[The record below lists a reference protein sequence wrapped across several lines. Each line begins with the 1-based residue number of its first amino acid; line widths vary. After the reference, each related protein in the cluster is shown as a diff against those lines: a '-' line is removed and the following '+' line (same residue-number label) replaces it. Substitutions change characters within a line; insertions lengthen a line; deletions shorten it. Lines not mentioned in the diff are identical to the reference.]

1 MIYKIYADAI
11 ASIAIILSTFA
22 FIPQAYKIYLF
33 NMTNDLDFY
42 TFELL
47 SLISFLWILWGIM
60 INKYTFNNF
69 TIIIFS
75 LIQFILVVYITIKIY
90 KNNYIDNI

>member
-1 MIYKIYADAI
+1 MIYKIYADI
-11 ASIAIILSTFA
+11 VASLAIILSTLA
-22 FIPQAYKIYLF
+22 FIPQAYKIYLS

-42 TFELL
+42 TFEVL
-47 SLISFLWILWGIM
+47 SIISFLWILWGIL

-90 KNNYIDNI
+90 KNKYMDTI

>member
-1 MIYKIYADAI
+1 MLLLL
-11 ASIAIILSTFA
+11 AIILSTFA

-47 SLISFLWILWGIM
+47 SLISFLWILWWIM

-69 TIIIFS
+69 TIIIFFKAR
-75 LIQFILVVYITIKIY
+75 LINLLSRVLIF
-90 KNNYIDNI
+90 KNNQKYKLLFEE

>member
-22 FIPQAYKIYLF
+22 FILQAYKIYLF

>member
-1 MIYKIYADAI
+1 MIYKIKADI
-11 ASIAIILSTFA
+11 VASAAIILSTLA
-22 FIPQAYKIYLF
+22 FIPQAYKIYIN

-47 SLISFLWILWGIM
+47 SVISFLWILWGIL

-69 TIIIFS
+69 TIIFFS

-90 KNNYIDNI
+90 KNKFLFNL

>member
-11 ASIAIILSTFA
+11 AYIAIILSTFA
-22 FIPQAYKIYLF
+22 FIPQAYKIYLS

-42 TFELL
+42 TFEVL
-47 SLISFLWILWGIM
+47 SIISFLWILWCIL

-90 KNNYIDNI
+90 KNKYLDNI